1 MRQHLRRHAP
11 LLLTLLVILLFA
23 PAAAHA
29 GGGGGTMPWDGP
41 LQAFINALTGGTA
54 KLFGILA
61 FVVSGALMAFTEMS
75 EGLKRLV
82 QAIFGVSLMIFAANV
97 MSAIGLG
104 GAVL

>member
-1 MRQHLRRHAP
+1 MLRRLP
-11 LLLTLLVILLFA
+11 LVLAVVSLALLS
-23 PAAAHA
+23 PAIAHA

-41 LQAFINALTGGTA
+41 LQAFVNALTGGTA
-54 KLFGILA
+54 KVFGILA

-82 QAIFGVSLMIFAANV
+82 QAIFGVSVMIFAANI